1 MEPQININCRKKET
15 TRCCIDLILGVL
27 ILLLSFTVGLIIGA
41 LTGLLAFLGIG
52 AVVVLLVLL
61 VILIIIRIIMLACKE
76 NRKCC

>member
-15 TRCCIDLILGVL
+15 ARCCIDLILGVL

-61 VILIIIRIIMLACKE
+61 VILIIIRIIMLACRE